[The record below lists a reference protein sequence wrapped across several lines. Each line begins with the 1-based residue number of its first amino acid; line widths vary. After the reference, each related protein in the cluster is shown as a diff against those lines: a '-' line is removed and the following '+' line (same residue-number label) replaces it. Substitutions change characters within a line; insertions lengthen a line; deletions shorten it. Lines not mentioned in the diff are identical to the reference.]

1 MCARVAQWIEQRFPK
16 PRLRRFDSCQGNHFD
31 VVSFR
36 KVAHERHFPMKK
48 GLFLLVLLAVIG
60 GGVWWFMNRSKPAQV
75 SVAYKTAPITRG
87 QAVQT
92 IRATGT
98 IEPEDLIDIGAQV
111 TGQIMA
117 FGTDTNGKEVDYC
130 SEVRKGQLL
139 ARIDDVTYKAEVTI
153 SKANLT
159 TAKAQLAGAQA
170 DVAQLNARLRQAER
184 EWKRAQQLGV
194 GDAVSQK
201 DYDAYLSAY
210 EVALANL
217 KVGEAKI
224 EQSEAAIAQAQA
236 QLEKAERNLSYCDIL
251 STVDGIIIDR
261 RVNIGQTVTASMST
275 PSLFLV
281 AKDLSRIEIWVPV
294 NEADIGEIKIGQRVR
309 FTVDAFPEREFEGAV
324 ARIRLNASMSSNVV
338 TYTVEVATE
347 NPDSILLPY
356 LTANVRFV
364 LAESP
369 KNSLLAPAAALRWRP
384 EGWVPPAG
392 SEGKQFVFVQNEQGT
407 PEPVAVEVGVQDDV
421 ASAIVTD
428 QLDEGDVLITGILTQ
443 FEVFQATA
451 AGQNP
456 FMPKPPRFAPRR

>member
-1 MCARVAQWIEQRFPK
+1 M
-16 PRLRRFDSCQGNHFD
+16 
-31 VVSFR
+31 R
-36 KVAHERHFPMKK
+36 K
-48 GLFLLVLLAVIG
+48 LITLLILLSLAG
-60 GGVWWFMNRSKPAQV
+60 GGFWWYKNRPKTAQAKI
-75 SVAYKTAPITRG
+75 AYKTEAVIRG
-87 QAVQT
+87 KTTQT
-92 IRATGT
+92 ILATGT

-111 TGQIMA
+111 TGQIMK

-130 SEVRKGQLL
+130 SEVKKGQLL

-159 TAKAQLAGAQA
+159 TANAQLAGAQA
-170 DVAQLNARLRQAER
+170 DAAQLNAKLRQAER

-210 EVALANL
+210 EVAKANL
-217 KVGEAKI
+217 NVGEAKI
-224 EQSEAAIAQAQA
+224 KQAEAAIAQAQA

-281 AKDLSRIEIWVPV
+281 AKDLRKIEIWVPV
-294 NEADIGEIKIGQRVR
+294 NEADIGAIKIGQRVR
-309 FTVDAFPEREFEGAV
+309 FTVDAFPEHDFEGKV

-356 LTANVRFV
+356 LTANVSFI

-369 KNSLLAPAAALRWRP
+369 ADSLLVPAAALRWRP
-384 EGWVPPAG
+384 EGWTPPAG
-392 SEGKQFVFVQNEQGT
+392 NEKKDYVFVQDEQGN
-407 PEPVAVEVGVQDDV
+407 PVPVEVTCGVCDDIN
-421 ASAIVTD
+421 AAITTD
-428 QLDEGDVLITGILTQ
+428 KLEADDMVITGTLTII
-443 FEVFQATA
+443 EVQQAAA

-456 FMPKPPRFAPRR
+456 FMPKPPRWGRRR

>member
-1 MCARVAQWIEQRFPK
+1 MRKILFWI
-16 PRLRRFDSCQGNHFD
+16 G
-31 VVSFR
+31 
-36 KVAHERHFPMKK
+36 
-48 GLFLLVLLAVIG
+48 FLMLIG
-60 GGVWWFMNRSKPAQV
+60 GACWWWWQRPQPVQAAI
-75 SVAYKTAPITRG
+75 AYKMAAVSRG
-87 QAVQT
+87 QTVQT

-98 IEPEDLIDIGAQV
+98 IEPEDLIDIGAQI

-130 SEVRKGQLL
+130 SEVKKGQLL

-170 DVAQLNARLRQAER
+170 DVAQLKARLRQAER
-184 EWKRAQQLGV
+184 EWNRARQLGV

-210 EVALANL
+210 EVALANQ

-224 EQSEAAIAQAQA
+224 EQAEAAIAQAQA

-281 AKDLSRIEIWVPV
+281 AKDLRRIEIWVPV
-294 NEADIGEIKIGQRVR
+294 NEADIGEIKVGQRVR

-347 NPDSILLPY
+347 NPDSLLLPY

-369 KNSLLAPAAALRWRP
+369 ENALLVPAAA
-384 EGWVPPAG
+384 
-392 SEGKQFVFVQNEQGT
+392 
-407 PEPVAVEVGVQDDV
+407 
-421 ASAIVTD
+421 
-428 QLDEGDVLITGILTQ
+428 
-443 FEVFQATA
+443 
-451 AGQNP
+451 
-456 FMPKPPRFAPRR
+456 

>member
-1 MCARVAQWIEQRFPK
+1 
-16 PRLRRFDSCQGNHFD
+16 
-31 VVSFR
+31 
-36 KVAHERHFPMKK
+36 MKK

-139 ARIDDVTYKAEVTI
+139 ARIDDVTYRAEVTI
-153 SKANLT
+153 AKANLT
-159 TAKAQLAGAQA
+159 TAKAQLAGANA
-170 DVAQLNARLRQAER
+170 ELAQLNARLRQAER

-210 EVALANL
+210 EVAVANL
-217 KVGEAKI
+217 KVGEASI
-224 EQSEAAIAQAQA
+224 ERAEAAIAQAQA

-294 NEADIGEIKIGQRVR
+294 NEADIGEIKVGQRVR
-309 FTVDAFPEREFEGAV
+309 FTVDAFPERDFEGSV
-324 ARIRLNASMSSNVV
+324 SRIRLNASMSSNVV
-338 TYTVEVATE
+338 TYTVEVTTE
-347 NPDSILLPY
+347 NLDSFLLPY
-356 LTANVRFV
+356 LTANVRFI

-369 KNSLLAPAAALRWRP
+369 KDSLLVPVAALYWRP
-384 EGWVPPAG
+384 ADWVPSPELAD
-392 SEGKQFVFVQNEQGT
+392 KTVIFVQNEQGQ
-407 PEPVAVEVGVQDDV
+407 PVPVPVTVGVKDDV
-421 ASAIVTD
+421 SVAID
-428 QLDEGDVLITGILTQ
+428 SDLLSEGDSVITGVLTA
-443 FEVFQATA
+443 FEVQQATSM
-451 AGQNP
+451 GNNP
-456 FMPKPPRFAPRR
+456 FLPKPPRFRPRR

>member
-1 MCARVAQWIEQRFPK
+1 MRKI
-16 PRLRRFDSCQGNHFD
+16 
-31 VVSFR
+31 VVS
-36 KVAHERHFPMKK
+36 
-48 GLFLLVLLAVIG
+48 LILLALIG
-60 GGVWWFMNRSKPAQV
+60 GGIWWYRNRPKPVPAEI
-75 SVAYKTAPITRG
+75 AYKTEAITRG
-87 QAVQT
+87 HAVQN
-92 IRATGT
+92 ILATGT

-111 TGQIMA
+111 TGQIMK
-117 FGTDTNGKEVDYC
+117 FGTDTEGKEVDYC

-170 DVAQLNARLRQAER
+170 DTAQLNAKLRQAER
-184 EWKRAQQLGV
+184 EWKRAQQMGV
-194 GDAVSQK
+194 GDAISQK

-210 EVALANL
+210 EVAVANL

-224 EQSEAAIAQAQA
+224 EQAEAAIAQAQA

-281 AKDLSRIEIWVPV
+281 AKDLRKIEIWVPV
-294 NEADIGEIKIGQRVR
+294 NEADIGAIKVGQRVR
-309 FTVDAFPEREFEGAV
+309 FAVDAFPEKDFEGKV

-347 NPDSILLPY
+347 NPDSLLLPY
-356 LTANVRFV
+356 LTANVQFI

-369 KNSLLAPAAALRWRP
+369 KDALLVPAAALRWRP
-384 EGWVPPAG
+384 TGWEPAEGDEQK
-392 SEGKQFVFVQNEQGT
+392 SYVFVQDEQGH
-407 PEPVAVEVGVQDDV
+407 PVPVEVTCGVSDDIH
-421 ASAIVTD
+421 SAITTD
-428 QLDEGDVLITGILTQ
+428 KLEVGDSVITGTLTKI
-443 FEVFQATA
+443 EVQQAAA
-451 AGQNP
+451 AGENP
-456 FMPKPPRFAPRR
+456 FMPKPPRWGRRR

>member
-1 MCARVAQWIEQRFPK
+1 M
-16 PRLRRFDSCQGNHFD
+16 
-31 VVSFR
+31 R
-36 KVAHERHFPMKK
+36 K
-48 GLFLLVLLAVIG
+48 LITLLILLSLAG
-60 GGVWWFMNRSKPAQV
+60 GGFWWYKNRPETTQAQI
-75 SVAYKTAPITRG
+75 AYKTEPVTRG
-87 QAVQT
+87 KTTQT
-92 IRATGT
+92 ILATGT

-111 TGQIMA
+111 TGQIMK
-117 FGTDTNGKEVDYC
+117 FGTDTAGKEVDYC
-130 SEVRKGQLL
+130 SEVKKGQLL

-159 TAKAQLAGAQA
+159 TANAQLAGAQA
-170 DVAQLNARLRQAER
+170 DAAQLNAKLRQAER

-210 EVALANL
+210 EVAKANL
-217 KVGEAKI
+217 NVGEAKI
-224 EQSEAAIAQAQA
+224 KQAEAAIAQAQA

-281 AKDLSRIEIWVPV
+281 AKDLRKIEIWVPV
-294 NEADIGEIKIGQRVR
+294 NEADIGAIKVGQRVR
-309 FTVDAFPEREFEGAV
+309 FTVDAFPEHDFEGKV

-356 LTANVRFV
+356 LTANVNFI

-369 KNSLLAPAAALRWRP
+369 EDSLLVPAAALRWRP
-384 EGWVPPAG
+384 KGWTPPAG
-392 SEGKQFVFVQNEQGT
+392 NEKKDYVFVQDEQGN
-407 PEPVAVEVGVQDDV
+407 PVPVEVTRGVCDDINAAIITDKLEADDV
-421 ASAIVTD
+421 V
-428 QLDEGDVLITGILTQ
+428 ITGILTVI
-443 FEVFQATA
+443 EVQQAAA

-456 FMPKPPRFAPRR
+456 FMPKPPRWGRRR

>member
-1 MCARVAQWIEQRFPK
+1 M
-16 PRLRRFDSCQGNHFD
+16 
-31 VVSFR
+31 R
-36 KVAHERHFPMKK
+36 K
-48 GLFLLVLLAVIG
+48 LITLLILLSLAG
-60 GGVWWFMNRSKPAQV
+60 GGFWWYKNRPKTAQAKI
-75 SVAYKTAPITRG
+75 AYKTEAVIRG
-87 QAVQT
+87 KTTQT
-92 IRATGT
+92 ILATGT

-111 TGQIMA
+111 TGQIMK

-130 SEVRKGQLL
+130 SEVKKGQLL

-159 TAKAQLAGAQA
+159 TANAQLAGAQA
-170 DVAQLNARLRQAER
+170 DAAQLNAKLRQAER

-210 EVALANL
+210 EVAKANL
-217 KVGEAKI
+217 NVGEAKI
-224 EQSEAAIAQAQA
+224 KQAEAAIAQAQA

-281 AKDLSRIEIWVPV
+281 AKDLRKIEIWVPV
-294 NEADIGEIKIGQRVR
+294 NEADIGAIKIGQRVR
-309 FTVDAFPEREFEGAV
+309 FTVDAFPEHDFEGKV

-356 LTANVRFV
+356 LTANVSFI

-369 KNSLLAPAAALRWRP
+369 ADSLLVPAAALRWRP
-384 EGWVPPAG
+384 EGWTPPAG
-392 SEGKQFVFVQNEQGT
+392 NEKKDYVFVQDEQGH
-407 PEPVAVEVGVQDDV
+407 PVPV
-421 ASAIVTD
+421 
-428 QLDEGDVLITGILTQ
+428 
-443 FEVFQATA
+443 
-451 AGQNP
+451 
-456 FMPKPPRFAPRR
+456 K